1 MSIRGRR
8 RIDWQTLLK
17 RVFAY
22 QVFNC
27 ACGGTRRVIAVIER
41 GPVATR
47 ILKHLG
53 LPFELPRLEPAR
65 TDQGDLWPTGPPEH
79 DGAPPPVDAVDQ
91 RSAFASEDVDQQ
103 PPYDLSA

>member
-1 MSIRGRR
+1 M
-8 RIDWQTLLK
+8 K

-22 QVFNC
+22 QLFNC
-27 ACGGTRRVIAVIER
+27 VCGGTRRVIAVIER

-65 TDQGDLWPTGPPEH
+65 NDQGDFWPTGPP
-79 DGAPPPVDAVDQ
+79 PDAGESPSFDLFDL
-91 RSAFASEDVDQQ
+91 RSAFAAEDEDQR
-103 PPYDLSA
+103 PPFDLSA